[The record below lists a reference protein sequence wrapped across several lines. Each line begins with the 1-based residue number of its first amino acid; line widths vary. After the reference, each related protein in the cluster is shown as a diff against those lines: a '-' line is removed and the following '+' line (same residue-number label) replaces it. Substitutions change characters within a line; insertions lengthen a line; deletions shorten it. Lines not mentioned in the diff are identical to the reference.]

1 MIRNWM
7 HEHRPEER
15 DEGVESSN
23 SWYETQD
30 ENTDDEERM
39 RRIQGSCHNNVHL
52 TGLMTN
58 PETGKSTKLKM
69 VVDQGQTV
77 KQGIMISEELMKELG
92 LSFEKLLPGK
102 KVGTA
107 KGGATLEKVGITKPF
122 SLKELNARVQAV
134 LRRSGGARS
143 MYRFG
148 TVEVDLDNY
157 VIRHPDAEERLSN
170 REQELLRYLIEH
182 RGQVLPRS
190 DLLTGIWRYSPNV
203 TTRTVDTHILNV
215 RKKLRDDAA
224 NPRFIEPLHG
234 VGYRFIASEG

>member
-1 MIRNWM
+1 MPRLLIVEDEQALLDTVQRFFRQQAGFDVHCARSRSEALELYTRFPPDVVILDVMLN
-7 HEHRPEER
+7 EGPEPEADGFDVCRALR
-15 DEGVESSN
+15 DADYEGPVIFVTARTSES
-23 SWYETQD
+23 D
-30 ENTDDEERM
+30 K
-39 RRIQGSCHNNVHL
+39 L
-52 TGLMTN
+52 TGF
-58 PETGKSTKLKM
+58 
-69 VVDQGQTV
+69 D
-77 KQGIMISEELMKELG
+77 LG
-92 LSFEKLLPGK
+92 ADDY
-102 KVGTA
+102 V
-107 KGGATLEKVGITKPF
+107 TKPF

-224 NPRFIEPLHG
+224 NPKFIETLHG